1 MKTCSRE
8 ETRLLLYFETRAVD
22 YGGTV
27 ESARMSVDDFAIAN
41 RWNESGF
48 VHFERIA
55 FHDIKNRNGVAVDH
69 WCVLSEAAWKL
80 AHAERRARCT
90 RKMAALAP
98 ERKALPAEQAFETQ
112 RDISQI
118 G

>member
-80 AHAERRARCT
+80 AHAERRARCE
-90 RKMAALAP
+90 RRMAALAP